1 MSDKITTYLKK
12 TIKSIMPLW
21 LIRFIVVV
29 VYKIKDII
37 VNLPIDIAINTF
49 SNLVPD
55 IPLSHEKDY
64 YKWLIKNYPRKS
76 DLNRMSDT
84 VNSLKYQPV
93 ISIIMPVFNPPQ
105 EFLKE
110 AIESVTNQIYPYWEL
125 CISDDASTNEDVKP
139 LLDEYT
145 SKDSRIKVFFRKNNG
160 HISACSNSALEHVA
174 GEFIALLDQDDLL
187 TPDALYQVV
196 IAINKQPNVDML
208 YSDEDKID
216 MSNRLRTPFF
226 KPDWCPDSFLSRM
239 YTCHLGVYRST
250 LVREIGGFRIGYE
263 GSQDYDL
270 VLRLVEKTSQ
280 IVHIPKVLYHWR
292 IHPNST
298 SKSRNNKDYAI
309 IAAQKAVSDALE
321 RRGEPGKV
329 TLTSTG
335 YLIVR
340 YKILEPKKVSII
352 IPTKN
357 FASVLDNCLKSI
369 FNKTKYTNYEVL
381 VIDNGSTEAK
391 VLEVLNY
398 WKTKEDKRFDC
409 KHLNIPFNFSKINNY
424 AVTHTIGDYLL
435 FLNNDTEVIT
445 LDWLDAMVEQ
455 AQRQGIGA
463 VGALLL
469 YPDDTIQHAGVTAG
483 VGGVAGH
490 SHKYFHAYADGY
502 FSQIQTVNNY
512 SAVTAACLMCRRHVF
527 EEIGG
532 FEEELSVAF
541 NDVDLCFKM
550 IEKGYRNVYLPHVQL
565 YHYESKSRGY
575 DNTYERQAR
584 FLKEITYMQN
594 RWKDLLE
601 HDSCYSPHLTRKYEN
616 FSIRLD

>member
-1 MSDKITTYLKK
+1 
-12 TIKSIMPLW
+12 
-21 LIRFIVVV
+21 
-29 VYKIKDII
+29 
-37 VNLPIDIAINTF
+37 
-49 SNLVPD
+49 
-55 IPLSHEKDY
+55 
-64 YKWLIKNYPRKS
+64 
-76 DLNRMSDT
+76 
-84 VNSLKYQPV
+84 
-93 ISIIMPVFNPPQ
+93 
-105 EFLKE
+105 
-110 AIESVTNQIYPYWEL
+110 
-125 CISDDASTNEDVKP
+125 
-139 LLDEYT
+139 
-145 SKDSRIKVFFRKNNG
+145 
-160 HISACSNSALEHVA
+160 
-174 GEFIALLDQDDLL
+174 
-187 TPDALYQVV
+187 
-196 IAINKQPNVDML
+196 
-208 YSDEDKID
+208 
-216 MSNRLRTPFF
+216 
-226 KPDWCPDSFLSRM
+226 
-239 YTCHLGVYRST
+239 
-250 LVREIGGFRIGYE
+250 
-263 GSQDYDL
+263 
-270 VLRLVEKTSQ
+270 
-280 IVHIPKVLYHWR
+280 
-292 IHPNST
+292 
-298 SKSRNNKDYAI
+298 
-309 IAAQKAVSDALE
+309 
-321 RRGEPGKV
+321 
-329 TLTSTG
+329 
-335 YLIVR
+335 
-340 YKILEPKKVSII
+340 
-352 IPTKN
+352 
-357 FASVLDNCLKSI
+357 
-369 FNKTKYTNYEVL
+369 
-381 VIDNGSTEAK
+381 
-391 VLEVLNY
+391 
-398 WKTKEDKRFDC
+398 
-409 KHLNIPFNFSKINNY
+409 
-424 AVTHTIGDYLL
+424 LL